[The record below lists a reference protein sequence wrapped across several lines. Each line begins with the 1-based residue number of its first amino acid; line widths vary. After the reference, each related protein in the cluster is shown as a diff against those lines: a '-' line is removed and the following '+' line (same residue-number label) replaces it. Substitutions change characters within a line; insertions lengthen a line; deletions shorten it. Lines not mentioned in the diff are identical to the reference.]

1 MNEVMN
7 AEMMQIEKIIE
18 DATVKQM
25 MAIYQTKNINDATA
39 MLATLYS
46 SAKQSYRLHVTQ
58 DLGCTSE
65 DIDQSMLQLD
75 KYFLEHPE
83 IL

>member
-1 MNEVMN
+1 MSTVTNV
-7 AEMMQIEKIIE
+7 EMSNIEKTIN
-18 DATVKQM
+18 DATLKQM
-25 MAIYQTKNINDATA
+25 MAIYQTKNLEDATA

-46 SAKQSYRLHVTQ
+46 SAKQSYRLHITQ

-65 DIDQSMLQLD
+65 DIDRAMVQLD

>member
-1 MNEVMN
+1 MTATVN
-7 AEMMQIEKIIE
+7 IEKTIN
-18 DATVKQM
+18 DATLKQM
-25 MAIYQTKNINDATA
+25 MAIYQTKSLEDATA

-65 DIDQSMLQLD
+65 DIDRAMVQLD

>member
-1 MNEVMN
+1 MSTVTNV
-7 AEMMQIEKIIE
+7 EMSNIEKTIN
-18 DATVKQM
+18 DATLKQM
-25 MAIYQTKNINDATA
+25 MAIYQTKNLEDATA

-65 DIDQSMLQLD
+65 DIDRAMVQLD

>member
-1 MNEVMN
+1 MN
-7 AEMMQIEKIIE
+7 ATVNIEKTIN
-18 DATVKQM
+18 DATLKQM
-25 MAIYQTKNINDATA
+25 MAIYQTKNLADATA

-65 DIDQSMLQLD
+65 DIDRAMVQLD